1 MYNYI
6 IINDAHATVQENG
19 AEMGL
24 LLLALDESE
33 IHLRYQSDM
42 NGM

>member
-6 IINDAHATVQENG
+6 IMNDAHATVQ

-24 LLLALDESE
+24 LLLALDESD
-33 IHLRYQSDM
+33 IHLRYQSDINRM
-42 NGM
+42 